1 MPMNLVLLLGKTVPK
16 PVPSR
21 INEAI
26 SNIQITHLLGDRS
39 GFQVSFQLNRVE
51 LSEQLDDPLIKET
64 LLEPFSRMILGIT
77 IDATPQILI
86 DGIITHHQVQYTDEG
101 EIIFVVTGEDV
112 SVMMDLE
119 EKSVLHTAQSENTIA
134 TKIISTY
141 SRYGLIPRVT
151 APPTIDTPTIAE
163 RMPSQQGTDLAYL
176 RRMAERF
183 GYIFQ
188 IQPGPTTG
196 SNTAYW
202 GPPRSTTPPL
212 KALSVDMGS
221 FTNVNA
227 INVRFDALSATTIA
241 GQIQDRKTN
250 AIQSV
255 SISKSQRSLLADRT
269 ALDLQPTVRI
279 TQFRG
284 TGHAQGRGTALAQGT
299 VDRSVDRS
307 VMLTGTLDTLVYGD
321 ILQAGKSIEVRGM
334 GNTHDGRYLI
344 QQVSHSIANT
354 NYTQNF
360 TLFRDGLGSRQI
372 RVEV

>member
-1 MPMNLVLLLGKTVPK
+1 MLMNLVLLLGKTVPK

-26 SNIQITHLLGDRS
+26 SNIEITHILGDRS

-101 EIIFVVTGEDV
+101 EVILVVTGEDV

-119 EKSVLHTAQSENTIA
+119 EKSVLHTAQAEHTIA

-141 SRYGLIPRVT
+141 SRYGLIPSVK
-151 APPTIDTPTIAE
+151 APPTIDTPTPTE
-163 RMPSQQGTDLAYL
+163 RMPSQQETDLAYL

-183 GYIFQ
+183 GYVFY
-188 IQPGPTTG
+188 IQPGLTTG

-202 GPPRSTTPPL
+202 GPARSTAPPL
-212 KALSVDMGS
+212 RALTVDLGS
-221 FTNVNA
+221 FTNVNS
-227 INVRFDALSATTIA
+227 IHVRVDALSATTID

-250 AIQSV
+250 AIQGV
-255 SISKSQRSLLADRT
+255 SISESQRTPLTART
-269 ALDLQPTVRI
+269 ALTLQSTPRL

-284 TGHAQGRGTALAQGT
+284 TGHTQGRGTALAQGL

-307 VMLTGTLDTLVYGD
+307 VTLTGTLDTLVYGD
-321 ILQAGKSIEVRGM
+321 ILQVGKSIEVRGM
-334 GNTHDGRYLI
+334 GNTHNGRYII
-344 QQVSHSIANT
+344 QQVSHSIANS
-354 NYTQNF
+354 NYTQQF
-360 TLFRDGLGSRQI
+360 TLFRDGIGSREI
-372 RVEV
+372 LVKV